1 MAQNMVNNQNERKKN
16 KINNNLNVKNF
27 QVSVARDQ
35 KLTIE
40 SNLYKLKNLELSHS
54 SYRLT
59 VEECFIVLTKT
70 EMLKGSKKF
79 KSRIFYSIK

>member
-1 MAQNMVNNQNERKKN
+1 MKEKKT